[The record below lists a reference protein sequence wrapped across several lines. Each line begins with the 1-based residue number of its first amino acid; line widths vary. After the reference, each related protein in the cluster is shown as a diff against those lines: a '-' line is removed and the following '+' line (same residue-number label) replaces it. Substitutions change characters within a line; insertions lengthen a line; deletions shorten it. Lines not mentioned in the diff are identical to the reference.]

1 MLSSTHSTSREEQEK
16 LNVWVALLNLENMY
30 GSQESLAKVFERA
43 VQYNEPLKVFLHLAD
58 IYTKSEKFKVG
69 FYILCLDAQDARL
82 LSRPGTQCVRAL
94 PPGSPDHIS
103 AHRPFPS

>member
-1 MLSSTHSTSREEQEK
+1 M
-16 LNVWVALLNLENMY
+16 WVALLNLENMY

-69 FYILCLDAQDARL
+69 FYVPCLDVPDARL
-82 LSRPGTQCVRAL
+82 LQARATVWRAL

-103 AHRPFPS
+103 AHRPSPS